1 MILFMPLE
9 TFVISVLINL
19 GISDD
24 LYILYQKELEI
35 NINE

>member
-1 MILFMPLE
+1 MISFMPLE

-19 GISDD
+19 GINDD
-24 LYILYQKELEI
+24 LYILYQKELDI